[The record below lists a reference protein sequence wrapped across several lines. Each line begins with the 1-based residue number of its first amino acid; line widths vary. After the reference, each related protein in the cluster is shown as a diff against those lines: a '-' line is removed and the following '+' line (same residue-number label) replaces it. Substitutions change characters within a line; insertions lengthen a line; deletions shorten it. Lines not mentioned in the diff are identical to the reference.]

1 MAIDNELETLLK
13 EFNIEKADANE
24 LPEDALKALKDAM
37 KILNKYKEDFPEDLK
52 SALGVIATHA
62 AISYGKKPVQ
72 KDDDG
77 ANDVSTDNGNAKW
90 PSLTGA
96 VIENQVQ
103 AGL

>member
-1 MAIDNELETLLK
+1 MDNELQTLLE

-24 LPEDALKALKDAM
+24 LPEDAVKALKDAM

-62 AISYGKKPVQ
+62 AVSYGKKPVQ
-72 KDDDG
+72 KDS
-77 ANDVSTDNGNAKW
+77 ANDISTNADGTEKKW